1 MIKIT
6 APICFDIVERMENN
20 TNIRYIYEDY
30 KPTAIVFTPE
40 AMNYALKAVRED
52 LQVLNSPMTI
62 GLFGDQLRAA
72 EYDRDTQA
80 ALLEREIAE
89 MEAIAN
95 MNASEDDYR
104 RFFCTDLP
112 EIGEVTA

>member
-40 AMNYALKAVRED
+40 AMNYAQQAVKED

-62 GLFGDQLRAA
+62 EIFGDQLRAA
-72 EYDRDTQA
+72 EDDRDA
-80 ALLEREIAE
+80 AALLLEREISE

-95 MNASEDDYR
+95 INASEDDYR
-104 RFFCTDLP
+104 RFFCTELP